1 MRVFLTGGTG
11 FVGGEVARLLRER
24 GDDVRAL
31 VRDRSRAGE
40 LERLGCEVVEGD
52 LGDEPALVG
61 HCRGVQA
68 VVHTAVVADVGVSP
82 DRRESMVDVNVTG
95 TERVLGAALTAGVAK
110 AVHVSSVAVFGDT
123 GGAVADERWTRDGSG
138 ECASDFERTVA
149 LAQRRAWEISARGL
163 PLVVVQSGPVYG
175 PGEPRVLLGVLA
187 GFLSGRLH
195 ALPFPELGICPVHRD
210 DLAAG
215 VLLALD
221 KGTPGESYVLAG
233 EPVRLAELL
242 RELADVSGRRP
253 PQVTVPSALLRALVP
268 AGPLVSRVLG
278 LPPNLRE
285 LVRCSAGA
293 TYWASSDKAMDEL
306 GWTTRS
312 LHDGLIDL
320 VAAHELG
327 RRRPAGPAW
336 RAGPAQPRQQRR
348 PPTPA
353 PR

>member
-24 GDDVRAL
+24 GDQVRAL
-31 VRDRSRAGE
+31 VRDPRRADE
-40 LERLGCEVVEGD
+40 LLRLGCEVVEGD
-52 LGDEPALVG
+52 LSDEPALVE

-68 VVHTAVVADVGVSP
+68 VVHTAAVSDVGVSD
-82 DRRESMVDVNVTG
+82 DRREAMVDVNVTG
-95 TERVLGAALTAGVAK
+95 TERVLGAALSAGVTK
-110 AVHVSSVAVFGDT
+110 AVLVSSVTVFGDT
-123 GGAVADERWTRDGSG
+123 QGQVADERWQRDTTA
-138 ECASDFERTVA
+138 EWASAFERTSA
-149 LAQRRAWEISARGL
+149 LAQRRAWEISACGL

-175 PGEPRVLLGVLA
+175 PGAPRALLGVLA
-187 GFLSGRLH
+187 SFLAGRLS
-195 ALPFPELGICPVHRD
+195 ALPFPELGVCPVHRD

-233 EPVRLAELL
+233 EPVRLEQVL

-253 PQVTVPSALLRALVP
+253 PTMRVPSGLLRALVP
-268 AGPLVSRVLG
+268 AGPLVSRALG

-306 GWTTRS
+306 GWTPRP
-312 LHDGLIDL
+312 LRDGLTEL
-320 VAAHELG
+320 VAQH
-327 RRRPAGPAW
+327 
-336 RAGPAQPRQQRR
+336 
-348 PPTPA
+348 
-353 PR
+353 